1 MVNPWFARDELI
13 KKVCLLI
20 PLILKKGENENPQK
34 RPRTARKSPA
44 KGSRIRS
51 EVNLRSQ
58 MHHST
63 IKGSIIMI
71 LERSNARVVFSGF
84 LNLFW
89 VRYPVRKG
97 ARITT

>member
-13 KKVCLLI
+13 KKVCFLI
-20 PLILKKGENENPQK
+20 PLILKKGENKNPQK

-51 EVNLRSQ
+51 EVNLRPQ
-58 MHHST
+58 MHHRT

-71 LERSNARVVFSGF
+71 LERSITLVVFSGV
-84 LNLFW
+84 LNFFRA
-89 VRYPVRKG
+89 RYPVRKG